1 MVYRLI
7 ESATVFVHFG
17 FIFYVVFG
25 GFVAWKWR
33 RTVVLHLVAVAWG
46 AGSVLIGYDCP
57 LTHLENW
64 ARRMAGISEL
74 PPAGFISHYIAGVF
88 YPVSIEAI
96 VQGVAAAMV
105 VGSWVGYVLL
115 GRHVKSAS
123 VGPQPRR

>member
-7 ESATVFVHFG
+7 ESATVFVHFS
-17 FIFYVVFG
+17 FILYVVFG

-33 RTVVLHLVAVAWG
+33 RTIAFHLVAVAWG

-57 LTHLENW
+57 LTNLENW

-74 PPAGFISHYIAGVF
+74 PSTGFISYYIAGVF

-96 VQGVAAAMV
+96 VQGVAAAVV

-115 GRHVKSAS
+115 GRHVRSESARA
-123 VGPQPRR
+123 QPRH